1 LNIERI
7 NVDEETFERMHK
19 ENKMASDKLTE
30 GIKGF
35 SEALGNLEKLLS
47 KRLTEL
53 GAGQQQKEPVG
64 AR

>member
-1 LNIERI
+1 
-7 NVDEETFERMHK
+7 
-19 ENKMASDKLTE
+19 MASDKLSE

-35 SEALGNLEKLLS
+35 SEALENLEKLLS

-53 GAGQQQKEPVG
+53 GASQQQKEPVG